1 MAISKPA
8 DAGTR
13 LVSLWSE
20 RYPRL
25 SQDVNIAMTKDPSC
39 STAAQAFLH
48 QGLHAIWLHRISHFL
63 HVRRRR
69 VLARSVSYLGR
80 VLTGVDLHPGAVVA
94 DGVFIDHGCGVVIG
108 ETAVL
113 EEDVMLYHNVTVGS
127 VGWWRPTVVDGR
139 RHPIIRRGAV
149 LCTGSLILGPVV
161 VGQDVTIGANAV
173 ILADVPDNTRVAAGH
188 VWRGGYE
195 ASVAVRATADREYP
209 LEKASS

>member
-1 MAISKPA
+1 LSTIWT
-8 DAGTR
+8 DI
-13 LVSLWSE
+13 
-20 RYPRL
+20 YPRL
-25 SQDVNIAMTKDPSC
+25 TQDVSTAMTKDPSC
-39 STAAQAFLH
+39 SSPAQAVLH

-63 HVRRRR
+63 HLRQRK

-80 VLTGVDLHPGAVVA
+80 VLTGVDLHPGAVLC

-127 VGWWRPTVVDGR
+127 VGWWRPSVVDGR

-161 VGQDVTIGANAV
+161 VGRDATIGAHAV
-173 ILADVPDNTRVAAGH
+173 VLADVPDNARVAAGE

-195 ASVAVRATADREYP
+195 APVAVRAAVDHQYP
-209 LEKASS
+209 LEQASS